1 MYMDEKMY
9 KNKNLSANEKLA
21 LNYIIKGRLRIKFI
35 PIQKLAEEIH
45 LSRQSAYKVLES
57 LEKKNYIVRP
67 LVENRYYMT
76 IITNKCIFDNC
87 DEIFINEPK
96 LDKIKDDKIRELIK
110 AYIEEYEKYKENDFA
125 DVKKAKALFDRL
137 YG

>member
-87 DEIFINEPK
+87 DEIFVNEPK

-110 AYIEEYEKYKENDFA
+110 AYMDEYEKHKENDFA